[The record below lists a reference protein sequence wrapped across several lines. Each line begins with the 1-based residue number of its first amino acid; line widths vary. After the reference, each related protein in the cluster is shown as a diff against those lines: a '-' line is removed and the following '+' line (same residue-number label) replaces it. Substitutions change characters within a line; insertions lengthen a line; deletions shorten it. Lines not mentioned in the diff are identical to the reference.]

1 MIRYYKVNK
10 ILMHPSN
17 IIFQASLGVLR
28 SPQELVYL
36 DYAEGVESK
45 GMWKFQNCFM
55 DDFHLFQWK
64 SLSILEKENIYTK
77 PHLFGVEG
85 NYDPSFDRFGQK
97 NWIWWCWTETPRC
110 PVNTNEVYNIW
121 RKLSVRIHIHLTG
134 RSSVSA
140 ALSQNLWE
148 LVGFI

>member
-1 MIRYYKVNK
+1 MYSILTFPYLYSPIFSKKKKKQADKQKVWIIKVYDFRHILSSCSLQKYNLIRYYKVNK

-17 IIFQASLGVLR
+17 IIFQASL

-64 SLSILEKENIYTK
+64 SLSILEK
-77 PHLFGVEG
+77 
-85 NYDPSFDRFGQK
+85 
-97 NWIWWCWTETPRC
+97 
-110 PVNTNEVYNIW
+110 
-121 RKLSVRIHIHLTG
+121 
-134 RSSVSA
+134 
-140 ALSQNLWE
+140 
-148 LVGFI
+148 